1 MVDIFGEI
9 AYTITRT
16 WFCRILSNHVEM
28 CRKKVHDILS
38 NSSFS
43 IDFSK
48 IIVYTKG
55 RERRFSK
62 NRIRKGFINMKKK
75 IFSKAA
81 AVLAVGAIVTGLSG
95 AMAVPASAIDIST
108 LPGSKFQYTLTT
120 EKIGTNKM
128 RLTFRV
134 LNNPGI
140 QDFELKIKT
149 DQYVQYRK
157 GSYELKCKDGA
168 FQNAAYATP
177 DGTSVTYSYIA
188 PATFKNG
195 VVVENATYDKLTVS
209 FDYDITGNYSS
220 DHTIKAGISAY
231 KSYNE
236 PNAVFPPN
244 SDDSPTDASVVISP
258 SKNVRLG
265 DIDNNGKIDT
275 TDLYYVMEM
284 VERTPSKKLST
295 TYLDQQLKITTSEW
309 YKNYPF
315 LKCAAV
321 ADIDHDT
328 VIQKADS
335 DALMQ
340 YIAEAGAKVEITNK
354 EINTLFPVTVVYD
367 N

>member
-1 MVDIFGEI
+1 
-9 AYTITRT
+9 
-16 WFCRILSNHVEM
+16 
-28 CRKKVHDILS
+28 
-38 NSSFS
+38 
-43 IDFSK
+43 
-48 IIVYTKG
+48 
-55 RERRFSK
+55 
-62 NRIRKGFINMKKK
+62 MKKK
-75 IFSKAA
+75 ILSKAA

-95 AMAVPASAIDIST
+95 AMAVPASAVNISSF
-108 LPGSKFQYTLTT
+108 PGSKFQYTLTT
-120 EKIGTNKM
+120 EKIGTNRL

-157 GSYELKCKDGA
+157 DSYELNCKDGA
-168 FQNAAYATP
+168 FQNVAYSTS

-188 PATFKNG
+188 PVVIKNG
-195 VVVENATYDKLTVS
+195 VVLKNAAYDNLTVS

-236 PNAVFPPN
+236 PDVVFTPS
-244 SDDSPTDASVVISP
+244 SDGDTTDASVVISP
-258 SKNVRLG
+258 SQNVRLG

-284 VERTPSKKLST
+284 IERVPSKKVST
-295 TYLDQQLKITTSEW
+295 TFLDQQLRITTSEW

-367 N
+367 NK

>member
-1 MVDIFGEI
+1 
-9 AYTITRT
+9 
-16 WFCRILSNHVEM
+16 
-28 CRKKVHDILS
+28 
-38 NSSFS
+38 
-43 IDFSK
+43 
-48 IIVYTKG
+48 
-55 RERRFSK
+55 
-62 NRIRKGFINMKKK
+62 MKKK
-75 IFSKAA
+75 ILSKAA

-95 AMAVPASAIDIST
+95 AMAVPASAVNISSF
-108 LPGSKFQYTLTT
+108 PGSKFQYTLTT
-120 EKIGTNKM
+120 EKIGTNRL

-157 GSYELKCKDGA
+157 DSYELNCKDGA
-168 FQNAAYATP
+168 FQNVAYSTS

-188 PATFKNG
+188 PVVIKNG
-195 VVVENATYDKLTVS
+195 VVLKNAAYDNLTVS

-236 PNAVFPPN
+236 PDVVFTPS
-244 SDDSPTDASVVISP
+244 SDGDTTDASVVISP
-258 SKNVRLG
+258 SQNVRLG

-284 VERTPSKKLST
+284 IERVPSKKVST
-295 TYLDQQLKITTSEW
+295 TFLDQQLRITTSEW